1 VSNAA
6 AEAAEVTEATKAA
19 SARVTAYIALGSNLG
34 DASGDDGPIQQI
46 KRALLELHSL
56 PKTQRVRHSSLYQ
69 SPPAGHADQ
78 PDYINAVAEI
88 RTQLTPGELLQ
99 ELLKL
104 EIRFG
109 RRRLFRNAPRTL
121 DLDLLLYD
129 ALVLHEPGLTLP
141 HPRMHTR
148 PFVLVPLLEIAPTIE
163 IPGHGPIR
171 TLQPAHDQSQLRPV
185 KHQAASALLEGTA

>member
-1 VSNAA
+1 MPVVNEGAA
-6 AEAAEVTEATKAA
+6 KAA
-19 SARVTAYIALGSNLG
+19 PAVAPQFTAYIALGSNLG
-34 DASGDDGPIQQI
+34 DASGHDSPIQQI
-46 KRALLELHSL
+46 ERALRELHSL
-56 PKTQRVRHSSLYQ
+56 PQTQRVRHSCLYQ

-78 PDYINAVAEI
+78 PDYVNAVAEI
-88 RTQLTPGELLQ
+88 RTRLTPGALLE

-129 ALVLHEPGLTLP
+129 ARTLHEPGLTLP

-148 PFVLVPLLEIAPTIE
+148 PFVLVPLLEIAPKIE

-171 TLQPAHDQSQLRPV
+171 SLPPAHDRSQLRPV
-185 KHQAASALLEGTA
+185 ALQTASALCEGPL